1 MISPG
6 CLSRLNPS
14 GSTQRFH
21 CLTLPDCLYSLSEID
36 TWLVRVL
43 SRIFSLGEKIRFE
56 IDGECV
62 CVCVGGGGG
71 GSAATGWSFLGGSGG
86 MPPQKSF
93 VILSL
98 VRVVLRYFK
107 TVLRSW

>member
-1 MISPG
+1 MF
-6 CLSRLNPS
+6 L
-14 GSTQRFH
+14 Q
-21 CLTLPDCLYSLSEID
+21 YSFLCYMYMYDDIVHVTAD
-36 TWLVRVL
+36 RVL
-43 SRIFSLGEKIRFE
+43 SRILSLGEKIRFE
-56 IDGECV
+56 IDGG

-71 GSAATGWSFLGGSGG
+71 PAATGWSLLGGSRG
-86 MPPQKSF
+86 MPPPPPPPPQNKKI